1 MAASVDAIAH
11 GVWSSGTSLTVA
23 LTTPSANDLIE
34 IFLEVQNA
42 NVTISSVTDSAGLVT
57 WQSAKRAEITGY
69 FSTTFITVWYGI
81 ASGTL
86 SSDTITINL
95 NGTPAYNA
103 LAHVYAVKGY
113 NTSAPFD
120 SHAGFPASANV
131 TSGGSVPTVSGLST
145 NGSTDLI
152 IAFVVDFTN
161 SVQTAGTIN
170 GVSATLGYSVTHSTP
185 SDGGNMNVSSEYASQ
200 TSALA
205 SASATFGTT
214 SSSGYVM
221 VVDAIQA
228 ASGAQALSGAAGI
241 SASLTSFVVSQKLA
255 GSAGLA
261 ASQSDVISQKL
272 TGASGIMASLAIKIS
287 QLLKGSAHIT
297 ETSTFGPTSL
307 TGSAHVAVSAS
318 MKVSQKLSGS
328 AGIRAQL
335 AAVISQRLA
344 GSAGIRASQST
355 KLTHQ
360 ILKGAVSLSASL
372 SGFVVSTGKPFKI
385 GSLKFVNWLLNLV
398 QKNYSMQL
406 TEANFS
412 MLLSNYPLNQGSEL
426 YVGDSVRLEALSV
439 TDITGASV
447 TNPTSITITV
457 RKPDGSTFTIS
468 TGITNDTGGNYHYDL
483 TDPTKTNLTGTYF
496 VAWQFVN
503 GSYQGTSESS
513 FVVNST

>member
-1 MAASVDAIAH
+1 MIV
-11 GVWSSGTSLTVA
+11 GFVNVLSGTAPTVGTINSQTATFIQSESTPTPIDGGTISIAGEYLVVSSA
-23 LTTPSANDLIE
+23 LTTA
-34 IFLEVQNA
+34 
-42 NVTISSVTDSAGLVT
+42 
-57 WQSAKRAEITGY
+57 
-69 FSTTFITVWYGI
+69 
-81 ASGTL
+81 
-86 SSDTITINL
+86 
-95 NGTPAYNA
+95 
-103 LAHVYAVKGY
+103 AV
-113 NTSAPFD
+113 NFTS
-120 SHAGFPASANV
+120 
-131 TSGGSVPTVSGLST
+131 ST
-145 NGSTDLI
+145 N
-152 IAFVVDFTN
+152 
-161 SVQTAGTIN
+161 
-170 GVSATLGYSVTHSTP
+170 
-185 SDGGNMNVSSEYASQ
+185 
-200 TSALA
+200 
-205 SASATFGTT
+205 
-214 SSSGYVM
+214 SGYIILA
-221 VVDAIQA
+221 DAIQA

-513 FVVNST
+513 FAVNST